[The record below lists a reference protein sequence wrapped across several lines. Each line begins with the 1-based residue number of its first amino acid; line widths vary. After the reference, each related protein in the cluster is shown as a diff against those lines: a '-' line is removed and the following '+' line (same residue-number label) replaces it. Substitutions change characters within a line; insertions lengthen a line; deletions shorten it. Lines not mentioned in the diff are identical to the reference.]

1 MANEKINKNS
11 VENTF
16 KYANETYSGCDMT
29 AAITINMNVYDE
41 KKKKW
46 GVQPFTR
53 VLGELQTVSY
63 SIHMEKKPVR
73 SIGNVNAK
81 DYVMGPRTI
90 AGSLV
95 FSVFNKHFAEDIITS
110 LNSGYQAGTAF
121 LVDELPP
128 FDITISAANE
138 YGYRSNLVIYGV
150 RLLNEG
156 QVMSINDVY
165 TENTY
170 QFFATDLQYLSAEM
184 YYVRDKE
191 FDMYKLKDNL
201 KTYKYTDTLA
211 KGDFSYTWTKQQE
224 EAYNEIIN
232 RPITLRAIVKQ
243 PTRFK
248 GNGIVDFSIDPYQEN
263 GVIYITSN
271 NGETSKITI
280 KGNGSNKTNHA
291 SISLPSEKYTAYY
304 QSSDKRKSNSVKFAI
319 NSYYKEDLLYRYAPI
334 VERVTDSEIKIFSN
348 EPTHDMALISENN
361 GILTTKLALTNRR
374 CTFKELKP
382 GTSYTIHTYNKKDN
396 MPSKSITIQTLI
408 AKNKLFEELTLY
420 CYANSKLLAFKEINT
435 IYIPLLKEAADIASR
450 NNSDTTDALIL
461 LKERYVSK
469 LKSLN
474 KKDPNYNILYNDYDL
489 KIKQIN
495 ELIVFSSKLFN
506 DFIDAVNIESNV
518 PIPTTFLDNA
528 YDNIFTF
535 DDKITS
541 AEFYKNYGNIAQ
553 FQLSTPSYNFKNIDG
568 VSNSFRYLGKPG
580 MKHYVEA
587 LEGQARSPKLEFY
600 VMTQKEKEEFI
611 KKDIEKDKF
620 TDRDKENIDNIISND
635 LGKLETSEYKRAFI
649 INARKISEPILPPP
663 EIETINE
670 NVLIRTNI
678 YNLICDSYEKDFYI
692 SIATYEDVLCNN
704 DIYKVKFKN
713 FEEVI
718 AITRLLHGLKKGKE
732 YGIWIE
738 NSDYEQ
744 ISNVSTFIY
753 NDNFNIDEDDL
764 REYELASMIKNIKS
778 ICKSTLPYNIYEDIV
793 SILENN
799 QTLTSYGIVTDI
811 LRAVFSNSLSKD
823 IVLAFLKKFK
833 YFIGIMTDDSNMF
846 SNISYNNGFI
856 TFDSTDEG
864 NLLMFS
870 LDKDDC
876 VQYSTKLDG
885 FNSINSTVYNLLLIV
900 GVNED
905 LTSKS
910 KLIIVNNKEKYM
922 EVL

>member
-1 MANEKINKNS
+1 MANEKINQNS

-16 KYANETYSGCDMT
+16 RYANETYSGCDMT

-46 GVQPFTR
+46 TVQPYTR
-53 VLGELQTVSY
+53 ILGEMQTVSY
-63 SIHMEKKPVR
+63 SIHMEKRPIR

-95 FSVFNKHFAEDIITS
+95 FSVFNKHFAEDIINA
-110 LNSGYQAGTAF
+110 LNAGYRAGTAF

-138 YGYRSNLVIYGV
+138 YGYRSSLVIYGV

-170 QFFATDLQYLSAEM
+170 QFFATDLQYLTGEM

-191 FDMYKLKDNL
+191 SKMYKLRDNL
-201 KTYKYTDTLA
+201 DIHNYPDTLIH
-211 KGDFSYTWTKQQE
+211 GDFSYKWTKEQE
-224 EAYNEIIN
+224 EAYNKIIN

-248 GNGIVDFSIDPYQEN
+248 GNGIVDFSIDPYQEE
-263 GVIYITSN
+263 GVIYITSEK
-271 NGETSKITI
+271 GEPYTVTI

-291 SISLPSEKYTAYY
+291 SISLLSGKYTAYF
-304 QSSDKRKSNSVKFAI
+304 QNADKRKSNAVKFVI

-334 VERVTDSEIKIFSN
+334 VERVTDTEIKIFSN
-348 EPTHDMALISENN
+348 EPSHDMASISLLDDDKNT
-361 GILTTKLALTNRR
+361 IIPIVNRR
-374 CTFKELKP
+374 CTFVDLEPGNEYSIYTFNNKE
-382 GTSYTIHTYNKKDN
+382 N
-396 MPSKSITIQTLI
+396 MPSKSIKVETLT
-408 AKNKLFEELTLY
+408 AKNKLFEELILY
-420 CYANSKLLAFKEINT
+420 CFANSGLLAFKETNT
-435 IYIPLLKEAADIASR
+435 VYVPLIREAEEIAEK
-450 NNSDTTDALIL
+450 NNKDTTDSLMT
-461 LKERYVSK
+461 LKEKYVAK
-469 LKSLN
+469 LKALD
-474 KKDPNYNILYNDYDL
+474 KKDPNYDVLYNEYDL

-495 ELIVFSSKLFN
+495 ELIVFSLKLFN
-506 DFIDAVNIESNV
+506 DYIGAVNIESNV
-518 PIPTTFLDNA
+518 PIPTTFLDDA

-535 DDKITS
+535 DEIITS

-553 FQLSTPSYNFKNIDG
+553 FQLGTPSYNFKNIDG
-568 VSNSFRYLGKPG
+568 VDNSFRYLGKAG

-600 VMTQKEKEEFI
+600 VMSQKEKDEFI
-611 KKDIEKDKF
+611 KKDLEKDKL
-620 TDRDKENIDNIISND
+620 TDRDKENIDNAITGE
-635 LGKLETSEYKRAFI
+635 LGKLETPEYKRSFI
-649 INARKISEPILPPP
+649 INAKKIDSPILPPP
-663 EIETINE
+663 EIETIND

-678 YNLICDSYEKDFYI
+678 FNLVSDYYDKEFYI
-692 SIATYEDVLCNN
+692 AVATYEDVLCNN
-704 DIYKVKFKN
+704 DIYKVKFTN
-713 FEEVI
+713 TEEVI
-718 AITRLLHGLKKGKE
+718 AITRLLHGLKKDKE

-738 NSDYEQ
+738 DSNSKQ
-744 ISNVSTFIY
+744 LSNVSTFIY
-753 NDNFNIDEDDL
+753 NKDFNLDEDSL
-764 REYELASMIKNIKS
+764 REYELAAIIDNIKS
-778 ICKSTLPYNIYEDIV
+778 ICKLTLPTNIYEDII

-799 QTLTSYGIVTDI
+799 QTLTSYGIVNDI

-823 IVLAFLKKFK
+823 IILKFLSKFK
-833 YFIGIMTDDSNMF
+833 YFIGIMMDESNMF
-846 SNISYNNGFI
+846 ANISYNNGFI
-856 TFDSTDEG
+856 TFDSNYEG
-864 NLLMFS
+864 NLLMLS

-876 VQYSTKLDG
+876 IQYTNKLEIA
-885 FNSINSTVYNLLLIV
+885 NSINSTVYNLLLII
-900 GVNED
+900 GVSED